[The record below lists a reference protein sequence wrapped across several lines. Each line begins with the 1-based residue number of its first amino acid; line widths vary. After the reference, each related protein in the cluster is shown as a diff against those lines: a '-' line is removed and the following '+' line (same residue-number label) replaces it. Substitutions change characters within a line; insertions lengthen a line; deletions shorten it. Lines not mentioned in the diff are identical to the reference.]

1 MPTRQKPTRRDMLL
15 VIGRLQ
21 DLIGNALAANND
33 RNPNRL
39 EDTTDALNEAHEL
52 CIAARTHDP
61 PLPQK
66 PPNAR
71 GWP

>member
-1 MPTRQKPTRRDMLL
+1 MPTRQKPTRRDLLL

-21 DLIGNALAANND
+21 DLLGNALAANND
-33 RNPNRL
+33 RNPSRL
-39 EDTTDALNEAHEL
+39 ENTTDALNEAHEL

>member
-1 MPTRQKPTRRDMLL
+1 MPTRQKPTRRDLLL

-33 RNPNRL
+33 RNRNQW
-39 EDTTDALNEAHEL
+39 EDTTRALTQAHEL
-52 CIAARTHDP
+52 CVTARAHDP